1 MHKILHSCVVFACV
15 ADAQLW
21 AGGDWPAFGRSSTF
35 NSFSAAPLPD
45 KSIKEWTHT
54 GQSRFVASPAVA
66 NKTVYLGSDG
76 GYLLALD
83 QDTGVLRWSFE
94 VPAGNVTGDH
104 CGTRANC
111 VRSSPSVLK
120 DGGVV
125 FGSYDSY
132 VYRLNN
138 DGKLLWKVRGALS
151 FAFRHAR
158 GNDSHNTSNA
168 TVQD

>member
-1 MHKILHSCVVFACV
+1 M
-15 ADAQLW
+15 
-21 AGGDWPAFGRSSTF
+21 
-35 NSFSAAPLPD
+35 
-45 KSIKEWTHT
+45 
-54 GQSRFVASPAVA
+54 
-66 NKTVYLGSDG
+66 
-76 GYLLALD
+76 LALD